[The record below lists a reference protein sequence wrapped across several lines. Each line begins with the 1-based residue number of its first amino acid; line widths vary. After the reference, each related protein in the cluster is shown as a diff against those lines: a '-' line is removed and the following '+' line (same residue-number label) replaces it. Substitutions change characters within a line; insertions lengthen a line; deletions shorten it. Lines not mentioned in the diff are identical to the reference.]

1 MFSFGSGVLQ
11 GFRTDISNGTP
22 INFGL
27 IQEVNIDLGFDTKEL
42 YGQYQFPVAIARGKA
57 KFSGKAKLARIS
69 GVAFGNLFFGITPV
83 AGQVATA
90 FAEGPNAIPAT
101 PFTIT
106 PSNAATF
113 VDDLGVVN
121 SATGV
126 PFTKVASGPTA
137 GQYSVNATTGVYTF
151 ASADNVSGISVL
163 ISYTY
168 TIAGTGEKIVMTN
181 PLLGTTPTF
190 QANLFTTFQ
199 SKAVSLKLLNCTS
212 SKLTFPTK
220 LDDFVMPDLEF
231 QMYADAAGNVG
242 TWSFGEAS

>member
-11 GFRTDISNGTP
+11 GFRTDVATQTP

-27 IQEVNIDLGFDTKEL
+27 IQECSLDLAFDTKEL
-42 YGQYQFPVAIARGKA
+42 YGQSQFPVAIARGKA
-57 KFSGKAKLARIS
+57 KFGGKAKMARIS
-69 GVAFGNLFFGITPV
+69 GLALGTLFFGITPV
-83 AGQVATA
+83 AGQVATS
-90 FAEGPNAIPAT
+90 FGEGPTAVPAT

-106 PSNAATF
+106 PANAATF

-121 SATGV
+121 SATGL
-126 PFTKVASGPTA
+126 PFSKVASGPTA

-168 TIAGTGEKIVMTN
+168 TIAGTGEKIVITN
-181 PLLGTTPTF
+181 QLLGTTPTF

-199 SKAVSLKLLNCTS
+199 SKAMNFKLPNCVS
-212 SKLTFPTK
+212 SKLVMATK
-220 LDDFVMPDLEF
+220 LDDFVLPDF
-231 QMYADAAGNVG
+231 DFSIFADAGGAVG
-242 TWSFGEAS
+242 TWSFAETS